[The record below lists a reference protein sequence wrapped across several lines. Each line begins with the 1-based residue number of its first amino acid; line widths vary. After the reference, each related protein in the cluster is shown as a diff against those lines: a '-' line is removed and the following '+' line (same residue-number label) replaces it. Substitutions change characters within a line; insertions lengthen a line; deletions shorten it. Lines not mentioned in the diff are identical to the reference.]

1 LPAWRPVPTY
11 ISTMILFLIF
21 GIIFLTLGVIM
32 YKVSNSIF
40 EKSIPYDSDC
50 NKNNNTKCNIT
61 FNIIADTPIN

>member
-1 LPAWRPVPTY
+1 
-11 ISTMILFLIF
+11 MILFLIF

-50 NKNNNTKCNIT
+50 NNNTKCNIT
-61 FNIIADTPIN
+61 FNITADTPIN

>member
-1 LPAWRPVPTY
+1 
-11 ISTMILFLIF
+11 MILFLIF

-40 EKSIPYDSDC
+40 EKSIPYDSEC
-50 NKNNNTKCNIT
+50 NKNINTKCNIT